1 MRRDRRRV
9 DVATKREVEGKLR
22 ELIARL
28 SGTETAQDKLAQS
41 MPEPKIIAVIVPDL
55 DAEYWATMEEGRMDR
70 LHPGVP
76 EHADITIRVGSD
88 DLVSVADGATSFFS
102 AFVSGRIKI
111 EASVS
116 DLLRLRRLA

>member
-1 MRRDRRRV
+1 M
-9 DVATKREVEGKLR
+9 ATKHEVEAKLR

-28 SGTETAQDKLAQS
+28 AGTEAAQDKLARS
-41 MPEPKIIAVIVPDL
+41 MPETKVIAVRVPDL
-55 DAEYWATMEEGRMDR
+55 GADYWATMEGGRMDR
-70 LHPGVP
+70 LHRGVP
-76 EHADITIRVGSD
+76 ERADITIRIASD
-88 DLVSVADGATSFFS
+88 DLVSVADGDTSFFS

>member
-1 MRRDRRRV
+1 
-9 DVATKREVEGKLR
+9 VATKQEVEAKLR

-28 SGTETAQDKLAQS
+28 AGTETAQDKLARS
-41 MPEPKIIAVIVPDL
+41 MPETKVIAVTVPDL
-55 DAEYWATMEEGRMDR
+55 PAEYWTTMEGGRMDR
-70 LHPGVP
+70 LHGGVP
-76 EHADITIRVGSD
+76 DHADITIRIASD